1 MYQAYFRLG
10 LLCQLCL
17 GGGLYHHRIE
27 AAVGRVPVERVPAHL
42 AAVASS
48 VWLHGAMSDLAS
60 LLAHQLEQFVARHIV
75 ALLLVSLQEV
85 RGQLVG

>member
-1 MYQAYFRLG
+1 MHQADFRLG

-17 GGGLYHHRIE
+17 GAGLYHHRIK
-27 AAVGRVPVERVPAHL
+27 AAVGRVPVERIPAHL

-48 VWLHGAMSDLAS
+48 AWLHGGMLDLAS
-60 LLAHQLEQFVARHIV
+60 LLVHQLEQFIARHIV